1 MDITVPLKFAIK
13 FFCDFI
19 KAGMPL
25 KI

>member
-19 KAGMPL
+19 KAGMLL